1 MSIEQETTNKNE
13 AYGSRPLPPS
23 PSKRPMAHQ
32 RSTFSLKKGRSYEEE
47 IPKKISNQQE
57 IEEEKLVQA
66 TSKSKRKSPESAL
79 TPSKSPS
86 KLALPGRNKRRNS
99 KNAIDPT
106 ETIEMASSSHSDT
119 SNSINNNINGL
130 FQSSFS
136 KDAEEIKD
144 HLKTE
149 KDKNKRRNRKKYSD
163 TNGTESTPSILGM
176 SSTPLSNPKI
186 GSGSGSKNESP
197 SLLNTQ
203 RKDAPEGDN
212 LHEARHRM
220 HKLLDEAFALIT
232 PRSSFNENDRQ
243 HAQVKDTEKERDID
257 TLVASRPDDP
267 SGDPGYI
274 NPAYASSYSEY
285 LQIWSPY
292 RAADQVAL
300 ISMPNIAAPVVTK
313 QGGSKMKQNKRPV
326 SNLTFI
332 KTKSS
337 TVLDNTSKYTNDPGK
352 PIRLRIKSERGSS
365 ERPIQM
371 TNNYV
376 GERQF
381 SVSSLREDARLPQS
395 STSLS
400 KTIKTSSAKRAESD
414 KTETTIEMRKH
425 RRPDRNLG
433 DKDVVDILN
442 DIKPEEKTDTLLKSL
457 RDELAACK
465 MESEGDINSKPIR
478 RKGRKPTKPMTN
490 IV

>member
-1 MSIEQETTNKNE
+1 
-13 AYGSRPLPPS
+13 
-23 PSKRPMAHQ
+23 
-32 RSTFSLKKGRSYEEE
+32 
-47 IPKKISNQQE
+47 
-57 IEEEKLVQA
+57 
-66 TSKSKRKSPESAL
+66 
-79 TPSKSPS
+79 
-86 KLALPGRNKRRNS
+86 
-99 KNAIDPT
+99 
-106 ETIEMASSSHSDT
+106 
-119 SNSINNNINGL
+119 
-130 FQSSFS
+130 
-136 KDAEEIKD
+136 
-144 HLKTE
+144 
-149 KDKNKRRNRKKYSD
+149 
-163 TNGTESTPSILGM
+163 
-176 SSTPLSNPKI
+176 
-186 GSGSGSKNESP
+186 
-197 SLLNTQ
+197 
-203 RKDAPEGDN
+203 
-212 LHEARHRM
+212 
-220 HKLLDEAFALIT
+220 
-232 PRSSFNENDRQ
+232 
-243 HAQVKDTEKERDID
+243 
-257 TLVASRPDDP
+257 
-267 SGDPGYI
+267 
-274 NPAYASSYSEY
+274 
-285 LQIWSPY
+285 
-292 RAADQVAL
+292 
-300 ISMPNIAAPVVTK
+300 
-313 QGGSKMKQNKRPV
+313 MKQNKRPV